1 MQLAPRF
8 LVVDF
13 HSESRFL
20 LVRTLLRKFPTAE
33 ILEEDDVERALALVR
48 AGRLTA
54 AIVHRTFDASGAEL
68 VQQIRALD
76 PTLRIVMVS
85 GSDRADTARL
95 SGANTFLHYDEWL
108 RIGTVVD
115 QEMNGS
121 SPLSHPMLRM
131 TQRTPSP
138 H

>member
-33 ILEEDDVERALALVR
+33 IIEEEDLERVLAVVR
-48 AGRLTA
+48 EGRLSA
-54 AIVHRTFDASGAEL
+54 AIIHRTFDSSGAEL
-68 VQQIRALD
+68 VQKIRALD
-76 PTLRIVMVS
+76 STLRIVMVS
-85 GSDRADTARL
+85 GIDRAETARI

-108 RIGTVVD
+108 RIGSVVEE
-115 QEMNGS
+115 EMNGS
-121 SPLSHPMLRM
+121 S
-131 TQRTPSP
+131 SP
-138 H
+138 FRADRP